1 MTVHIG
7 GRYYIC
13 NAPPNT
19 SQEIYFPHKFL
30 SNLMFQE
37 LSTLSAE
44 AMLFTIQ
51 LTVQVETHIFTEI
64 KADLPK

>member
-19 SQEIYFPHKFL
+19 SQETYLQHKFL
-30 SNLMFQE
+30 NNQMFQE

-44 AMLFTIQ
+44 AMLSIIQ
-51 LTVQVETHIFTEI
+51 LTELAETHIFIGI
-64 KADLPK
+64 KADLLV